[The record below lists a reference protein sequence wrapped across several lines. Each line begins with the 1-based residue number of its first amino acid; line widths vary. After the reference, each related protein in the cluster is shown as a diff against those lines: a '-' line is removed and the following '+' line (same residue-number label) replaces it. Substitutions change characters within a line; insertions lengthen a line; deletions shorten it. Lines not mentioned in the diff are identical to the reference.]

1 MAVPFDCA
9 EVGFGVGLRAVAAT
23 NSNSKS
29 SQGCEQVPQRLR
41 AAVAERHFDPALRGV
56 P

>member
-1 MAVPFDCA
+1 MAIPFDRVEA
-9 EVGFGVGLRAVAAT
+9 GFGVGPEAVAAT

-29 SQGCEQVPQRLR
+29 SQGCEQGPQRLR
-41 AAVAERHFDPALRGV
+41 AAVAERRFDPALRGF